1 MKSYTPNSRVAHDML
16 TAMTRDEAGQ
26 RRFAAPQ
33 NETSGLPSRNAMLA
47 PVASP
52 PVLELDPSEHRSRP

>member
-1 MKSYTPNSRVAHDML
+1 ML